1 MSMLTFEQFQDEL
14 SAKCR
19 LFAETQ
25 GGISV
30 VEQQVNKLNASYP
43 SITMMREGRD
53 MGVCFNLNDLYGM
66 YICDHDLEKVF
77 FYVKTHMDDEIKG
90 LERNAFL
97 DYEQVRDLL
106 FIRVSNAAA
115 NAYLLSSAPHRIIE
129 EFAITYHVM
138 VQNDADTLGSALITW
153 QLMETYGVEE
163 EQLYRDAMRSA
174 QKLFAPDVL
183 KYNGPYGW
191 SMFMVTNQKQLNGAS
206 VMFYPGFAEK
216 LLESVGEDMYVIPSS
231 IHEMMIF
238 PASLYEDA
246 AYLKEVLHDANRDC
260 CMPGEVL
267 SENVYF
273 LSSIDRTLRKLC

>member
-1 MSMLTFEQFQDEL
+1 MLTFEQFQDEL

-97 DYEQVRDLL
+97 DYEDR
-106 FIRVSNAAA
+106 
-115 NAYLLSSAPHRIIE
+115 
-129 EFAITYHVM
+129 
-138 VQNDADTLGSALITW
+138 
-153 QLMETYGVEE
+153 
-163 EQLYRDAMRSA
+163 
-174 QKLFAPDVL
+174 K
-183 KYNGPYGW
+183 
-191 SMFMVTNQKQLNGAS
+191 S
-206 VMFYPGFAEK
+206 V
-216 LLESVGEDMYVIPSS
+216 V
-231 IHEMMIF
+231 
-238 PASLYEDA
+238 
-246 AYLKEVLHDANRDC
+246 
-260 CMPGEVL
+260 
-267 SENVYF
+267 
-273 LSSIDRTLRKLC
+273 